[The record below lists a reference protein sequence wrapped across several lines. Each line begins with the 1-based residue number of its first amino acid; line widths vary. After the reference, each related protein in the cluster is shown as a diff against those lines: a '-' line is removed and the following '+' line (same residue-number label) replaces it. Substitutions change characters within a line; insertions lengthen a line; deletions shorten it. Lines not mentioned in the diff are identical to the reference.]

1 MNETRTDKPRDE
13 PISEDVSSGQLLI
26 PVKECRRQL
35 GGIGNTKFY
44 EEVAAGRLKLIKMG
58 RRSFATPAE
67 LKRYVVAL
75 QENAATGSDTDVAET
90 PDAEAAA

>member
-1 MNETRTDKPRDE
+1 MNQTRSDESNDE
-13 PISEDVSSGQLLI
+13 PISEDVPSGGQLLI

-35 GGIGNTKFY
+35 GNIGNTKFY

-67 LKRYVVAL
+67 LKRYVAAL
-75 QENAATGSDTDVAET
+75 QEGA
-90 PDAEAAA
+90 